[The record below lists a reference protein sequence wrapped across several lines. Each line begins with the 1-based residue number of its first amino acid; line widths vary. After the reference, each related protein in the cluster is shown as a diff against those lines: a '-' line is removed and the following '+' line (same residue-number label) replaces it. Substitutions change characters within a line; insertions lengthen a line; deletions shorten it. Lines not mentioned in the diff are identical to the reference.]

1 MVTASRK
8 EAVIQGTGQEEIM
21 VVTMTPH
28 CLLVMGAVTEALMTL
43 LTPGT
48 RAKKTM
54 TRSPK
59 KSAVTEG

>member
-1 MVTASRK
+1 MVTVSRK
-8 EAVIQGTGQEEIM
+8 EAVIQGTGEEEIV

-28 CLLVMGAVTEALMTL
+28 RLLVMGVVTGTLTTL
-43 LTPGT
+43 LTTGT